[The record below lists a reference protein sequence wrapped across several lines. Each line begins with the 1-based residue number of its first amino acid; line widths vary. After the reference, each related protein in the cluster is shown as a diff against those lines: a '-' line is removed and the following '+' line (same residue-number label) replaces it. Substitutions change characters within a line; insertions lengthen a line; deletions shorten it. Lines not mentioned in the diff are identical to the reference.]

1 MADGGRGATFG
12 LGVMVALATVAV
24 DQAVKFWLLDVF
36 DLPGRGRVA
45 ITPFLDLVLAWNTGI
60 SYGLFSDTG
69 PLGQWALFAL
79 KMIAVVLLALWLA
92 RTGSRLSAVALG
104 LIIGG
109 AIGNALDRVIHGAV
123 MDFVLFHVTTASW
136 SFNWYVF
143 NLADVAIVAGVVGLL
158 YESLFAGDAAKA
170 P

>member
-1 MADGGRGATFG
+1 
-12 LGVMVALATVAV
+12 
-24 DQAVKFWLLDVF
+24 
-36 DLPGRGRVA
+36 
-45 ITPFLDLVLAWNTGI
+45 
-60 SYGLFSDTG
+60 
-69 PLGQWALFAL
+69 
-79 KMIAVVLLALWLA
+79 MIAVVLLAVWLA

-123 MDFVLFHVTTASW
+123 MDYVLFHITTASW